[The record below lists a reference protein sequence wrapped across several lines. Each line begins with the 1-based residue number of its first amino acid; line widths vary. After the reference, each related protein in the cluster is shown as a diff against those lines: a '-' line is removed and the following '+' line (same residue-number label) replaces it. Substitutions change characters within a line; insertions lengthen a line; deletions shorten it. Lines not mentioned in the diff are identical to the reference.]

1 MITFKKY
8 YNLKNIKRIVT
19 PFFLI
24 LSLLIY
30 SCQRTDI
37 ETEVLV
43 IGGST
48 SGVAAA
54 LSSARQG
61 VSTVL
66 IEEGPWLGGM
76 LTAAGV
82 SGVDGN
88 TKLPSGIWGEFR
100 DSLIQRY
107 GSKKALQSGWVS
119 NHLFEP
125 HVGNQIFQNMVKCE
139 LFLRTLLGKKITAIE
154 KHEKG
159 WKLKLN
165 DQKYDYTLNAKIVVD
180 ATEMGDIAAKVGVP
194 YEIGMD
200 SRYTYGEDIAPK
212 EENDVIQDLTY
223 VMILEDFGFD
233 KTIEK
238 PVDYDPYNFYCSSE
252 SNNCIKESINR
263 VLWPKDS
270 LLSYGRLPN
279 GKVMINWPINGND
292 YYVNAIEQSFEER
305 KKSFEKAKQ
314 KSLQFL
320 YYLQTELGFNTYGLS
335 EGEFPTEDNLPL
347 IPYHRESRRIRGLT
361 TLTVNHLAKPYDQ
374 DLPLYRTGIAVGDY
388 PVDHHHASHPRAEEL
403 PKLHFYPVPSYNVPM
418 GCLLPKKIKNFIVAE
433 KSISVTNIVNG
444 TTRLQPVVL
453 QIGQAAGVMAAIS
466 IKENIQPAQLS
477 VRKVQTQL
485 LNEGGYLL
493 PYLDVPKDD
502 PNFKV
507 YQRIGATGIIKGI
520 GMNVGWENQTWFF
533 PDKNLSQDD
542 MEHALLILRQ
552 IKYVGSPKSLKNSDM
567 IEWFDSLQPNFI
579 SNKVVSGRENEIIN
593 ISKIVD
599 KKIINFEVMKRGVFA
614 KLLDVILDPF
624 NLFPIDTN
632 GKFTKH

>member
-24 LSLLIY
+24 LLLLIY

-107 GSKKALQSGWVS
+107 GSEKALQTGWVS

-125 HVGNQIFQNMVKCE
+125 HVGNQIFQNMVKGE

-159 WKLKLN
+159 WKVKLN

-200 SRYTYGEDIAPK
+200 SRYTYGEDIAPEK
-212 EENDVIQDLTY
+212 ENDVIQDLTY
-223 VMILEDFGFD
+223 VMILEDFGSD

-361 TLTVNHLAKPYDQ
+361 TLTVNHIAQPYDQ

-403 PKLHFYPVPSYNVPM
+403 PELHFYPVPSYNVPM

-444 TTRLQPVVL
+444 STRLQPVVL
-453 QIGQAAGVMAAIS
+453 QIGQAAGLMAAIS

-485 LNEGGYLL
+485 LKEGGYLL

-542 MEHALLILRQ
+542 MEHALLVLRQ

-567 IEWFDSLQPNFI
+567 IEWFDSLQVNFI
-579 SNKVVSGRENEIIN
+579 SKKVVSGRENEIIN

-624 NLFPIDTN
+624 HLFPIDTN
-632 GKFTKH
+632 GKFIKH

>member
-8 YNLKNIKRIVT
+8 YNLKNIKRIVI

-24 LSLLIY
+24 LLLLIY

-107 GSKKALQSGWVS
+107 GSEKALQSGWVS

-125 HVGNQIFQNMVKCE
+125 HVGNQIFQNMVKGE

-159 WKLKLN
+159 WKVKLN
-165 DQKYDYTLNAKIVVD
+165 DQKNDYTLNAKIVID

-212 EENDVIQDLTY
+212 KENDVIQDLTY
-223 VMILEDFGFD
+223 VMILEDFGSD

-361 TLTVNHLAKPYDQ
+361 TLTVNHIAQPYDQ

-403 PKLHFYPVPSYNVPM
+403 PELHFYPVPSYNVPM

-444 TTRLQPVVL
+444 TTRLQPIVL

-542 MEHALLILRQ
+542 MEHALLVLRQ
-552 IKYVGSPKSLKNSDM
+552 IKYVRSPKSLKNSDM
-567 IEWFDSLQPNFI
+567 IEWFDSLQVNFI
-579 SNKVVSGRENEIIN
+579 SKKVVSGRENEIIN

-624 NLFPIDTN
+624 HLFPIDTN
-632 GKFTKH
+632 GKFIKN